1 MVQLCIV
8 YIKDNVPE
16 VLSLSRV
23 SWISFGAL
31 KRLNVEVPNFE
42 NENKQEWL
50 PSTMKMVILSHLS
63 TEGVYCYHVLVS
75 IILRGL
81 SGIMNHST
89 L

>member
-50 PSTMKMVILSHLS
+50 PSMKMVILRHLS
-63 TEGVYCYHVLVS
+63 TEGVYCYPVLGS

-81 SGIMNHST
+81 SGIMNQST